1 MKHKF
6 NADENLDNA
15 LGNVMERLKR
25 QEQMKREKQYQ
36 AWCNQFAS
44 PSSDCGRKL
53 KGGYIADVELQPD
66 RWIRH
71 GLDLIG
77 SRKGFG
83 TIQLSDGVQGADFR
97 AYLPY
102 PVFQMGVEIFLKGMW
117 LYQHVE
123 CRKIQSDTYI
133 PKERRDYYS
142 KKLRNLSKEHNVL
155 KLIRRV
161 QKIEIYSQDAV
172 LLRFFKIVGCVSKM
186 FYLPVTNSKYCW
198 ADERYPKRFYKDSLK
213 RAGADSFKSYPDHWF
228 ISRLFAE
235 AAERLEFIW
244 TMQTND

>member
-1 MKHKF
+1 MKRKF

-15 LGNVMERLKR
+15 LGDVMEILKR

-44 PSSDCGRKL
+44 PSSDFGRKL
-53 KGGYIADVELQPD
+53 KGGYIAGVELQPD
-66 RWIRH
+66 RWIQH

-102 PVFQMGVEIFLKGMW
+102 PVFQMGAEIFLKGMW
-117 LYQHVE
+117 LYQHDE

-133 PKERRDYYS
+133 AEERRNSYFE
-142 KKLRNLSKEHNVL
+142 KLKSLSKEHDLL
-155 KLIRRV
+155 KLIQRV
-161 QKIEIYSQDAV
+161 QAIEVYSKDAE
-172 LLRFFKIVGCVSKM
+172 LLRFLKILGGISNK
-186 FYLPVTNSKYCW
+186 FYLPVTNSQYRW

-213 RAGADSFKSYPDHWF
+213 RAGADSFKSYPNHWL

-244 TMQTND
+244 TVQTND

>member
-15 LGNVMERLKR
+15 LGDVMDILKR

-44 PSSDCGRKL
+44 PSSEFGRKL
-53 KGGYIADVELQPD
+53 KGGYIAGVELQPD
-66 RWIRH
+66 RWIQH
-71 GLDLIG
+71 SLDLIG

-97 AYLPY
+97 AFLPY
-102 PVFQMGVEIFLKGMW
+102 PVFQIGVEIFLKGMW
-117 LYQHVE
+117 LYQHDE

-133 PKERRDYYS
+133 AEERRNSYFE
-142 KKLRNLSKEHNVL
+142 KLKSLSKEHDLL
-155 KLIRRV
+155 KLIQRV
-161 QKIEIYSQDAV
+161 QAIEVYSKDAE
-172 LLRFFKIVGCVSKM
+172 LLRFLKILGGVSKK
-186 FYLPVTNSKYCW
+186 FYLPVTNSQYRW
-198 ADERYPKRFYKDSLK
+198 ADERYPKRFYKDSLR
-213 RAGADSFKSYPDHWF
+213 RAEADSFKSYPDHWL

-244 TMQTND
+244 TVQTND

>member
-1 MKHKF
+1 MKRKF

-15 LGNVMERLKR
+15 LGDVMEILKR

-44 PSSDCGRKL
+44 PSSDFGRKL
-53 KGGYIADVELQPD
+53 KGGYIAGVELQPD
-66 RWIRH
+66 RWIQH

-102 PVFQMGVEIFLKGMW
+102 PVFQMGTEIFLKGMW
-117 LYQHVE
+117 LYQLDE

-133 PKERRDYYS
+133 AEERRNSYFE
-142 KKLRNLSKEHNVL
+142 KLKSLSKEHDLL
-155 KLIRRV
+155 KLIQRV
-161 QKIEIYSQDAV
+161 QAIEVYSKDAE
-172 LLRFFKIVGCVSKM
+172 LLRFLKILGGVSKK
-186 FYLPVTNSKYCW
+186 FYLPVTNSQYRW

-213 RAGADSFKSYPDHWF
+213 RAGADSFKSYPNHWL

-244 TMQTND
+244 TVQTND

>member
-15 LGNVMERLKR
+15 LGDVMDILKR

-44 PSSDCGRKL
+44 PSSEFGRKL
-53 KGGYIADVELQPD
+53 KGGYIAGVELQPD
-66 RWIRH
+66 RWIQH
-71 GLDLIG
+71 SLDLIG

-97 AYLPY
+97 AFLPY
-102 PVFQMGVEIFLKGMW
+102 PVFQIGVEIFLKGMW
-117 LYQHVE
+117 LYQHDE

-133 PKERRDYYS
+133 AEERRNSYFE
-142 KKLRNLSKEHNVL
+142 KLKSLSKEHDLL
-155 KLIRRV
+155 KLIQRV
-161 QKIEIYSQDAV
+161 QAIEVYSKDAE
-172 LLRFFKIVGCVSKM
+172 LLRFLKILGGVSKK
-186 FYLPVTNSKYCW
+186 FYLPVTNSQYRW
-198 ADERYPKRFYKDSLK
+198 ADERYPKRFFNDSLK
-213 RAGADSFKSYPDHWF
+213 RAGADSFKSYPDHWL

-244 TMQTND
+244 TVQTND